1 MGLARLAAITES
13 LTSNGCDP
21 HTPAAIVSRATWPDE
36 QVRIGTLGKIH
47 TQATGLSSLQFSFSE
62 MLSRSAET
70 CIRPDTESQHCE
82 SKQA

>member
-47 TQATGLSSLQFSFSE
+47 TQATGLSSPAILVLGNVIAFGRDMHS
-62 MLSRSAET
+62 T
-70 CIRPDTESQHCE
+70 
-82 SKQA
+82 